1 MCFTQFIQVPLL
13 SNCDTSSIPGKYK
26 SRPADRTKLP
36 DSLKPDEKENL
47 GQFSPGLAKAE
58 ENSFKS
64 HYEGGDLKEV
74 SFSYRKPMSEAVP
87 VIRKLRD
94 TRFDEPGKKSE
105 ECGSDKNRR
114 ERSPAEFSYRYE
126 AETSRDDGAD
136 KVMKVKKS
144 SRGKRGKKR
153 KNSGESDLENNCSV
167 EEGLENGEV
176 QKPPLSVRMLMKL
189 SENMEEP
196 VEKPDPLEEKAARS
210 ELVAD
215 DGPTSTQLVISN
227 IKLPSSIVAQM
238 RLLRLVKRTGT
249 LVKYK
254 FSESG
259 SSCWLQVAS
268 EEQAFETHVAL
279 DGLLWDGK
287 RLKVQKSMSS
297 DEVTS
302 EKKVRFMEYEASP
315 VPELKMKSC
324 KLRMEEEGEKRKK
337 FKREREETTEDT
349 KAGQERGTLHSSEG
363 EGRKW
368 QRRHDSKEDI

>member
-1 MCFTQFIQVPLL
+1 
-13 SNCDTSSIPGKYK
+13 
-26 SRPADRTKLP
+26 
-36 DSLKPDEKENL
+36 
-47 GQFSPGLAKAE
+47 
-58 ENSFKS
+58 
-64 HYEGGDLKEV
+64 
-74 SFSYRKPMSEAVP
+74 MSEAVQA
-87 VIRKLRD
+87 VTKLLD
-94 TRFDEPGKKSE
+94 ASLDGPGKKSE
-105 ECGSDKNRR
+105 ESGNHKSRR

-126 AETSRDDGAD
+126 AESSRDDGAD
-136 KVMKVKKS
+136 KVMKVKI
-144 SRGKRGKKR
+144 SRRGKKR
-153 KNSGESDLENNCSV
+153 ENSGESDPENNCSV

-176 QKPPLSVRMLMKL
+176 QKHPLSVLMLMKL
-189 SENMEEP
+189 NENVEEP
-196 VEKPDPLEEKAARS
+196 VEKPNVLEEKAARS

-227 IKLPSSIVAQM
+227 IKLPSSIDAQM

-297 DEVTS
+297 DEITS
-302 EKKVRFMEYEASP
+302 EKKGRFMECEASP

-324 KLRMEEEGEKRKK
+324 KLRMEGEGEKLKKRKK
-337 FKREREETTEDT
+337 RKREREETTEAR
-349 KAGQERGTLHSSEG
+349 KAGQERGTLHSPKG
-363 EGRKW
+363 DGRKW
-368 QRRHDSKEDI
+368 RRRYEEKIKRE

>member
-1 MCFTQFIQVPLL
+1 M
-13 SNCDTSSIPGKYK
+13 
-26 SRPADRTKLP
+26 
-36 DSLKPDEKENL
+36 KPDENDL

-58 ENSFKS
+58 ENSNS
-64 HYEGGDLKEV
+64 HCEGGALKKV

-87 VIRKLRD
+87 VIRKLLD
-94 TRFDEPGKKSE
+94 GWLDEPGKKSE
-105 ECGSDKNRR
+105 ESGNDKNWR
-114 ERSPAEFSYRYE
+114 ERSPAEFCYRYE
-126 AETSRDDGAD
+126 AETSRDGGAD

-144 SRGKRGKKR
+144 SRGKRGKKS
-153 KNSGESDLENNCSV
+153 KNSGEDDPENNCSV

-176 QKPPLSVRMLMKL
+176 QKPLSVRMLMKL
-189 SENMEEP
+189 SENTEKP
-196 VEKPDPLEEKAARS
+196 VEKPNPLEEKAARS

-215 DGPTSTQLVISN
+215 DGPTNTQLVISN
-227 IKLPSSIVAQM
+227 IKLPSAIDAQM
-238 RLLRLVKRTGT
+238 RLLKLVKRTGT

-268 EEQAFETHVAL
+268 EEQAFETQVAL

-287 RLKVQKSMSS
+287 RLKVQKPMSS

-302 EKKVRFMEYEASP
+302 EKKVTFMEYEASP

-337 FKREREETTEDT
+337 RKREREESTEDRN
-349 KAGQERGTLHSSEG
+349 AGQERGTLRSPKG

-368 QRRHDSKEDI
+368 RRKNDCKEDV

>member
-1 MCFTQFIQVPLL
+1 MCFTPFIQVPLL
-13 SNCDTSSIPGKYK
+13 SNCDTPSIPGKYK

-47 GQFSPGLAKAE
+47 GQFSPGLAKTE

-64 HYEGGDLKEV
+64 HCEGGDLKEV
-74 SFSYRKPMSEAVP
+74 SFSYRKPMTEAVP

-94 TRFDEPGKKSE
+94 TSLDEPGKKSE
-105 ECGSDKNRR
+105 KSGNDKNRR
-114 ERSPAEFSYRYE
+114 KRSPAEFCYRYE
-126 AETSRDDGAD
+126 AGTSRDDGAE

-144 SRGKRGKKR
+144 SRGKKS
-153 KNSGESDLENNCSV
+153 KNSGENDPENNCSV
-167 EEGLENGEV
+167 EEGIENGEV
-176 QKPPLSVRMLMKL
+176 QKHPLSVLMQMKL
-189 SENMEEP
+189 SENMEKP
-196 VEKPDPLEEKAARS
+196 VEKANPLEEKAARS

-215 DGPTSTQLVISN
+215 DGPTNTQLVISN
-227 IKLPSSIVAQM
+227 IKLPSAIDAQM
-238 RLLRLVKRTGT
+238 KLLKLVKRTGT

-254 FSESG
+254 FYESG
-259 SSCWLQVAS
+259 SRCWLQVAS
-268 EEQAFETHVAL
+268 EEQAFETQVAL

-287 RLKVQKSMSS
+287 RLKVQKLMSS

-337 FKREREETTEDT
+337 RKREREESTEDRN
-349 KAGQERGTLHSSEG
+349 AGQERGTLRSPKG

-368 QRRHDSKEDI
+368 RRKNDCKEDV

>member
-1 MCFTQFIQVPLL
+1 M
-13 SNCDTSSIPGKYK
+13 
-26 SRPADRTKLP
+26 
-36 DSLKPDEKENL
+36 
-47 GQFSPGLAKAE
+47 
-58 ENSFKS
+58 
-64 HYEGGDLKEV
+64 
-74 SFSYRKPMSEAVP
+74 P

-105 ECGSDKNRR
+105 ESGNDKNRR

-126 AETSRDDGAD
+126 AESSRDDGAD
-136 KVMKVKKS
+136 KVMKVKI
-144 SRGKRGKKR
+144 SRRGKKR
-153 KNSGESDLENNCSV
+153 ENSGESDPENNCSV

-176 QKPPLSVRMLMKL
+176 QKHPLSVLMLMKL
-189 SENMEEP
+189 NENVEEP
-196 VEKPDPLEEKAARS
+196 VEKPNVLEEKAARS

-227 IKLPSSIVAQM
+227 IKLPSSIDAQM

-297 DEVTS
+297 DEITS
-302 EKKVRFMEYEASP
+302 EKKGRFMECEASP
-315 VPELKMKSC
+315 VPELKMRSC
-324 KLRMEEEGEKRKK
+324 KLRMEEGEKLKK
-337 FKREREETTEDT
+337 LKKRKREREETTEDK
-349 KAGQERGTLHSSEG
+349 KAGQERGTLHSPKG
-363 EGRKW
+363 DGRKW
-368 QRRHDSKEDI
+368 RRRYEEKIKRE

>member
-1 MCFTQFIQVPLL
+1 MCFTPFIQVPLL
-13 SNCDTSSIPGKYK
+13 SNCDTPSIPGKYK

-47 GQFSPGLAKAE
+47 GQFSPGLAKTE

-64 HYEGGDLKEV
+64 HCEGGDLKEV
-74 SFSYRKPMSEAVP
+74 SFSYRKPMTEAVP

-94 TRFDEPGKKSE
+94 TSLDEPGKKSE
-105 ECGSDKNRR
+105 KSGNDKNRR
-114 ERSPAEFSYRYE
+114 ERSPAEFCYRYE
-126 AETSRDDGAD
+126 AGTSRDDGAE

-144 SRGKRGKKR
+144 SRGKKS
-153 KNSGESDLENNCSV
+153 KNSGENDPENNCSV
-167 EEGLENGEV
+167 EEGIENGEV
-176 QKPPLSVRMLMKL
+176 QKHPLSVLMQMKL
-189 SENMEEP
+189 SENMEKP
-196 VEKPDPLEEKAARS
+196 VEKANPLEEKAARS

-215 DGPTSTQLVISN
+215 GGPTNTQLVISN
-227 IKLPSSIVAQM
+227 IKLPSAIDAQM
-238 RLLRLVKRTGT
+238 RLLKLVKRTGT

-268 EEQAFETHVAL
+268 EEQAFETQVAL
-279 DGLLWDGK
+279 DDLLWDGK
-287 RLKVQKSMSS
+287 RLKVQLSMSS

-302 EKKVRFMEYEASP
+302 EKKGRFMEYEASP

-337 FKREREETTEDT
+337 RKREREETTEDRN
-349 KAGQERGTLHSSEG
+349 AGQERGTLRSPKG

-368 QRRHDSKEDI
+368 RRKNDG